1 MSPALATHS
10 ELADLAELFQLR
22 KDVTFLNH
30 GSYGACPRPV
40 FETYQSWQREIEREP
55 VDFLGRRVARLL
67 AEARAALA
75 EYVGT
80 SADNVVFGPNLTWGM
95 NAIAKS
101 LWLKPGEEV
110 LATNLEYG
118 AVDRTW
124 RFYCDKRDV
133 RYINQPITVPVTTAE
148 TFVEELWAG
157 VTDRTRI
164 IMISHITS
172 GTALIFPV
180 AEVCRR
186 ARAAGIITVI
196 DGAHATSQVDLRLDE
211 LGADFYV
218 GNCHKWLCA
227 PKGSAFLFARPER
240 QELLEPLII
249 SWGWQADR
257 PSKSLFIDHFERQGT
272 SDPSAYLT
280 VPAAITFQRQHDWS
294 RVRAACHALA
304 RDARE
309 RIGALTG
316 LPQLAPDS
324 PDWWQQMCS
333 IPLPAVVGQNLHDR
347 LWTDFQIEIPAH
359 LGPNGSRVR
368 ISIQAYNSQK
378 DVDRLVEALTIILSG
393 K

>member
-1 MSPALATHS
+1 MSPALATQS
-10 ELADLAELFQLR
+10 ELAELAELFQLR

-30 GSYGACPRPV
+30 GSFGACPRPV
-40 FETYQSWQREIEREP
+40 FETYQSWQRELEREP
-55 VDFLGRRVARLL
+55 VDFLGRRAVGLL

-95 NAIAKS
+95 NVIAKS

-148 TFVEELWAG
+148 TLVEELWAG

-164 IMISHITS
+164 IMMSHITS
-172 GTALIFPV
+172 GTALILPV

-186 ARAAGIITVI
+186 ARAAGIITAI

-257 PSKSLFIDHFERQGT
+257 PGKTLFIDHFERQGT
-272 SDPSAYLT
+272 SDPSAYLS
-280 VPAAITFQRQHDWS
+280 VPAAIAFQREHDWS

-309 RIGALTG
+309 RIAALTG
-316 LPQLAPDS
+316 LPQVAPDS
-324 PDWWQQMCS
+324 PEWWQQMCS
-333 IPLPAVVGQNLHDR
+333 IPLPAVDGQNLHDR

-359 LGPNGSRVR
+359 LGPDGGRVR